1 MPTADA
7 RFRYDPDGGGDVD
20 VDFITAVGAKAELQ
34 TAAELIE
41 SPGFDGADVK
51 LRPKRAVPF
60 RYRVTA
66 VGDAATDVQTIID
79 ATLTAQGEIGT
90 FFASISIPISILNVA
105 LLDVRPG
112 PIRGV
117 GGTGFAFLAEIDL
130 TLAQVK

>member
-7 RFRYDPDGGGDVD
+7 RFRYDAGAGDVD
-20 VDFITAVGAKAELQ
+20 VEYITAVGAKAELQ

-51 LRPKRAVPF
+51 RRSKQAVPF

-66 VGDAATDVQTIID
+66 VGDDAADVQTIID
-79 ATLTAQGEIGT
+79 DTRTAQGEIGR
-90 FFASISIPISILNVA
+90 FWASIAESISIQNVA
-105 LLDVRPG
+105 LVEVRPG
-112 PIRGV
+112 AIRGV

-130 TLAQVK
+130 TFAQVK